1 VMDEHE
7 HRQIRRIATGAIP
20 WSVSGHLEALQWR
33 ADLSRPRDDW
43 DLSPSGPIDLFGE
56 LLTFDPHKSGH
67 QLFRWLAKRYDP
79 EVAWAHWWRCCLI
92 DEWVPVYRSKLIA
105 RGLIRQDKA
114 GHCET
119 SRALLQAL
127 VALPYSRKLR
137 NGDRTFDLQ
146 EVLRYVDDR
155 IEEEHRSMS

>member
-1 VMDEHE
+1 MDEHE
-7 HRQIRRIATGAIP
+7 NRQIRRITTGSIP
-20 WSVSGHLEALQWR
+20 WSVSGYLEALQWR
-33 ADLSRPRDDW
+33 AALSRPRDDW

-56 LLTFDPHKSGH
+56 SLTFDPHKSGH
-67 QLFRWLAKRYDP
+67 QFFRWLARRYDP
-79 EVAWAHWWRCCLI
+79 EVAWSHWWRCVVI
-92 DEWVPVYRSKLIA
+92 DEWGTAKLGKLIA
-105 RGLIRQDKA
+105 WGLIRQDKA
-114 GHCET
+114 GRLET